1 MSEEKKI
8 IEECSNEN
16 ITPHAIIEENKQKL
30 KETKTKTKKNKEV
43 KEMTLVLP
51 EIVEVKEEDLRG
63 CAATGTHFFLTL
75 TLHLL

>member
-43 KEMTLVLP
+43 KEKTLALP
-51 EIVEVKEEDLRG
+51 EIVEVKEVIKKDVIPSIPTSKMDE
-63 CAATGTHFFLTL
+63 
-75 TLHLL
+75 

>member
-16 ITPHAIIEENKQKL
+16 ITPHAIIKENKQKL

-43 KEMTLVLP
+43 KEKTLVIP
-51 EIVEVKEEDLRG
+51 EIVEFKEVIKKDVIPSIPTSKMDE
-63 CAATGTHFFLTL
+63 
-75 TLHLL
+75 